1 MSEVNSNTENVR
13 YLIPPQAPRLLWT
26 VICLLALVVAGQG
39 WYIHQVDLRSA
50 AAATTVAGQASL
62 SDLTTRLNALETN
75 QKDWNRH
82 AIAVEARFDALAT
95 NQKDWNRHVMAMDSR
110 QSADRL
116 EHAQLLQLEKEM
128 AAMRAES
135 PTATR

>member
-1 MSEVNSNTENVR
+1 MSEVNGNTENVR
-13 YLIPPQAPRLLWT
+13 YLIPPQTPRLLWS
-26 VICLLALVVAGQG
+26 VICLLALVAAGQG

-50 AAATTVAGQASL
+50 AAATTVSGQASL
-62 SDLTTRLNALETN
+62 NDLKTRLNALETN

-82 AIAVEARFDALAT
+82 AMTVESRFDALAT

-110 QSADRL
+110 QSVDRM

-128 AAMRAES
+128 AALRAES
-135 PTATR
+135 PAATR